1 MNVKI
6 KFFFLVLLLTLLQ
19 SCQLENT
26 PEEYFDRTALNTN
39 ILMEFGARD
48 FRTME
53 QNRNAGQ
60 LLAYDDKGTFPAKSY
75 EDHILRFKM
84 PYLDQSI
91 EKIKELKPTD
101 ETTPM
106 IQASLDL
113 FEFVKEKYKTD
124 YLTIARLM
132 EKKAPREEID
142 KALAEMEQTSFP
154 VFDKKYKKLWDLA
167 MPYAKK
173 HGIEVKTY

>member
-1 MNVKI
+1 MTVKI
-6 KFFFLVLLLTLLQ
+6 KFFYLTVLFTLLQ

-39 ILMEFGARD
+39 ILMGFGARD
-48 FRTME
+48 FTTME

-60 LLAYDDKGTFPAKSY
+60 LLAYDDNGTFPAKSY

-84 PYLDQSI
+84 PYIDQSI

-101 ETTPM
+101 ETSEM

-124 YLTIARLM
+124 YLKIATLM

-142 KALAEMEQTSFP
+142 KALTQMEQTTFP
-154 VFDKKYKKLWDLA
+154 VFDKKYKKLWNLA

-173 HGIEVKTY
+173 HGIEVQTF